1 MFFRNVTLFR
11 FPAAIRPRLDDLDPP
26 LSQHPLRPLG
36 PLEMVTRGFVSPFG
50 RESAVFA
57 HGVGPYR
64 LLTLGAED
72 KLLPAATVQQALA
85 EKVAAQSAGRS
96 RPLSGA
102 ERKRLKD
109 EVLMDLMPRALARP
123 SRISGYL
130 DLNQGWLVVDSASR
144 KAAETFVSE
153 LRTALGSFPAM
164 HAEPEESPRALMT
177 EWLIDSQLPTG
188 FALGDECELKD
199 PADRGAVVRC
209 RRQELASDEVREHL
223 KCGKQVTQLALTF
236 NERMRFVL
244 DENLVLRKFKLL
256 DVATEAIE
264 QDQQESAAAELDARF
279 ALFTHELAV
288 LLEQLEKLFVMHRPQ
303 GA

>member
-1 MFFRNVTLFR
+1 MFFRNITLFR
-11 FPAAIRPRLDDLDPP
+11 FPASIRARLDDLDQP

-36 PLEMVTRGFVSPFG
+36 PLEMSTRGFVSPFG
-50 RESAVFA
+50 RDSAVFA
-57 HGVGPYR
+57 HGVGAYQ

-85 EKVAAQSAGRS
+85 EKIAQQSTGRD
-96 RPLSGA
+96 RPLSGR

-109 EVLMDLMPRALARP
+109 EVLTDLMPRALGRP
-123 SRISGYL
+123 SRLSGYL
-130 DLNQGWLVVDSASR
+130 DLNQGWLLVDSASR

-177 EWLIDSQLPTG
+177 EWLIDSTLPTG

-223 KCGKQVTQLALTF
+223 KSGKQVTQLALTW

-264 QDQQESAAAELDARF
+264 HDQQESAAAELDARF
-279 ALFTHELAV
+279 ALFSHELAV
-288 LLEQLEKLFVMHRPQ
+288 VLEELQRIFVVPRPQ